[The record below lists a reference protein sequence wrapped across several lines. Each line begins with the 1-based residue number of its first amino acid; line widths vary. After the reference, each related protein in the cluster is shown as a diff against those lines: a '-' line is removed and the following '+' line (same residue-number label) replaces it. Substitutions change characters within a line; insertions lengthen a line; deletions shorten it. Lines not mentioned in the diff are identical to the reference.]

1 MHLWIRMIFLSIFLT
16 TPCACS
22 IGNPVANG
30 YTVAAAVLCL
40 ILWCVDISMFESV
53 KCPCQF
59 LRYKAYFYC
68 RFFLFLIL
76 LFLYYICWLQFSL
89 NNVGWMISLSIST
102 MKHSVLVLEKFLNL
116 PWAVLLPRW
125 GQQGTSRPTSRRMKT
140 TCSANRGWKLAV
152 ILL

>member
-1 MHLWIRMIFLSIFLT
+1 MQKIKLGYLYLVCGNITALISNLASNVLTRYALPPVDISSQFWSTDFLHQNCCTDFLHQTCRTCLQKILSIFLT

-30 YTVAAAVLCL
+30 YTVAVAAVLCL

-68 RFFLFLIL
+68 RFFCFFYCSFFTIYVDCNFL
-76 LFLYYICWLQFSL
+76 W
-89 NNVGWMISLSIST
+89 T
-102 MKHSVLVLEKFLNL
+102 M
-116 PWAVLLPRW
+116 
-125 GQQGTSRPTSRRMKT
+125 
-140 TCSANRGWKLAV
+140 
-152 ILL
+152 